1 MPRAVLVLS
10 LLLSSWC
17 CWTASACDCQ
27 ASFGA
32 CKEVRVSDLVFI
44 GTVESIEPIFL
55 NRWYAT
61 NQSAMQS
68 LNDAFIRAQEH
79 PSAESLRQVKDTYL
93 AMFPSMDER
102 EKKQVQAADTVQQ
115 MTQSAVKSCSISCSG
130 HPQNIGSAG
139 ISNQVIAT
147 ILAGGTSSHLV

>member
-115 MTQSAVKSCSISCSG
+115 MTSMFYSSI
-130 HPQNIGSAG
+130 AG
-139 ISNQVIAT
+139 C
-147 ILAGGTSSHLV
+147 GCTSR